1 MKKRDIVIQVIF
13 ILAIVGIALFEGW
26 TIMHPAPVSGYM
38 TVKNFVTSFYTV
50 SQDDYDYYKESL
62 KGVPS
67 TEIPLTN
74 TAYIAITD
82 KFKPY
87 FSNQSFISFTS
98 SRLSYKRVLTA
109 YKGNVLIKVKSIT
122 IKENFNN
129 ADTQA
134 KTKEYHYEIQLN
146 ETNIKTN
153 KVTVVSHASTLTVVN
168 EKNDNSWKILNSD
181 PNRLEH

>member
-1 MKKRDIVIQVIF
+1 MKKRDIAIQVIF
-13 ILAIVGIALFEGW
+13 ILAVIGIALFNGR
-26 TIMHPAPVSGYM
+26 TILHPAPSTGYM
-38 TVKNFVTSFYTV
+38 TVKNFVTAYYTV
-50 SQDDYDYYKESL
+50 SQEDYDYYTASL

-67 TEIPLTN
+67 TEIPLTD
-74 TAYIAITD
+74 TTYIAITD

-87 FSNQSFISFTS
+87 LSNLSFASFTS

-109 YKGNVLIKVKSIT
+109 YKSNVLVKVKSIA

-134 KTKEYHYEIQLN
+134 KTKEYYYQLQLN
-146 ETNIKTN
+146 ETDIKTK

-168 EKNDNSWKILNSD
+168 EDNTWKILSK
-181 PNRLEH
+181 PTS